1 MAARGNGVSGKAIAA
16 SNGTRHDANGAAVSG
31 AEAYGEEFI
40 GEWIYFDPWYVI
52 MLIERGLKNNNDF
65 KFCAIFW

>member
-1 MAARGNGVSGKAIAA
+1 MAARGNGVSGKAVAA

-40 GEWIYFDPWYVI
+40 GE
-52 MLIERGLKNNNDF
+52 
-65 KFCAIFW
+65 